1 MRKFTFLVACLFV
14 VFTLSAQKQATR
26 SLIQKGP
33 KIKNIATGEA
43 ATPSKAVTKIF
54 NYDNNEIAGGL
65 GTSSAH
71 SIGAV
76 IQIPASALTS
86 YVEQTI
92 DAVRYGIDNNSIITA
107 AEVVIYE
114 GNLDGTPVVSQ
125 DVAVG
130 SLISGWNMIT
140 LAEGYKIPSATDIFV
155 GIMVTTNAG
164 GYTVCFDTD
173 AASAPEYSG
182 HLFFNGA
189 YYGTLTADVG
199 INADWNL
206 QAILTDAHGIGEMS
220 DLTITAIDKTTQSCG
235 LSATEKL
242 KVTLYNAG
250 QNTINEEFNVT
261 LKVNNT
267 SLVQQ
272 VITSNFEPGTEMVVE
287 VSSFDMSAFGVY
299 DVVATFDYD
308 DVFTNN
314 NTFETLIST
323 GDSKVTID
331 LTTDAFPS
339 ETQWYL
345 VDINGDVVAINGTL
359 EAETRTVT
367 EVCVDAASCYTWVI
381 YDSYGDGIMGYNSPA
396 GTFTISYNGEA
407 VATCPTGGDFGSQ
420 FNVFGLGNGCHEN
433 DIVLNSLD
441 IPSQVAPGELEI
453 KGKIFNNGSA
463 SLTSFDVTYTVGDYT
478 SPVYSVSGIDLAIG
492 ETYDFVHDTKYNFI
506 TDGNYTI
513 VVTVS
518 NPNGVADENP
528 DNNTLED
535 KITIVTGILLKK
547 QLFEHFTSSTCGPCA
562 SYTPT
567 ADALLAGNQGN
578 YSLIRYQV
586 NWPGEGDPYFIQ
598 QAKDRVN
605 YYGVTGVP
613 SVYRNG
619 TYDMDVTQQGFNTYA
634 EQTTVINLDVA
645 SIYVGTNVVV
655 SATIKPIADLP
666 AGLTAHIVIVENTTY
681 DNASTNGEDEF
692 HNVMMQMLPTSA
704 GTTLGAIAAN
714 GSFTITESYDMANS
728 FVEEMSDLTAVVFIQ
743 DGATK
748 EVLQSEMIAIHEG
761 PAEILSFSFHE
772 DAVPA
777 VINSANATVT
787 SKVVYGTNLAN
798 LTPSITVSPGAQVT
812 ITTTDFTNPVEVLVD
827 AQNGTTKTWTVTVTA
842 IPTVSVTFNVDMSS
856 YHGFN
861 PPAEKVYVEGSFGTE
876 KVELSSTD
884 NINYMGTV
892 SVLPNTTYTYKYS
905 TTNVTEVDNREVVV
919 AGIDTEVNDDFKIV
933 NIIFNVDMSSY
944 HGFNPPAEKVYV
956 EGSFGTGKV
965 ELSSTDNIHYTGT
978 VSVLPN
984 TTYTYKYSTTNVTE
998 ADNREVIVAGVDIAV
1013 NDDFRTVGV
1022 EDNKLSSVKLFP
1034 NPFRNTLTISNIE
1047 GITSITVSSTLGQA
1061 VMTLTEINTTSVE
1074 LSTSELQNGVYF
1086 ITITDN
1092 NNNSRIERIVKQ

>member
-14 VFTLSAQKQATR
+14 VFPLSAQKQATR

-33 KIKNIATGEA
+33 KIKNIATGDA

-114 GNLDGTPVVSQ
+114 GDLDGTPVISQ
-125 DVAVG
+125 DIAVG
-130 SLISGWNMIT
+130 SLISGWNMVT

-182 HLFFNGA
+182 HLFFMGA

-199 INADWNL
+199 IDADWNL
-206 QAILTDAHGIGEMS
+206 QAILTDGNGIGEMS
-220 DLTITAIDKTTQSCG
+220 DLTITAIDKTTQACG
-235 LSATEKL
+235 LSATETL

-250 QNTINEEFNVT
+250 QNTINEKFDLTVE
-261 LKVNNT
+261 VNNT
-267 SLVQQ
+267 PVVQQ
-272 VITSNFEPGTEMVVE
+272 VSATNFEPETEMVIE

-331 LTTDAFPS
+331 LTTDAYPG

-345 VDINGDVVAINGTL
+345 VDINGDVVASNGTL
-359 EAETRTVT
+359 EAETQTVT
-367 EVCVDAASCYTWVI
+367 EVCVNAASCYTWVI
-381 YDSYGDGIMGYNSPA
+381 YDAYGDGIMGYNSPA
-396 GTFTISYNGEA
+396 GTFTISYNGE
-407 VATCPTGGDFGSQ
+407 VIATCPAGGDFG
-420 FNVFGLGNGCHEN
+420 FEYYVFGIGNGCPEN

-441 IPSQVAPGELEI
+441 IPSQAAPGELEI

-478 SPVYSVSGIDLAIG
+478 SPVYSVSGINLAIG
-492 ETYDFVHDTKYNFI
+492 ETYDFVHDTKYNFT
-506 TDGNYTI
+506 TDGDYTI
-513 VVTVS
+513 VVTES

-535 KITIVTGILLKK
+535 EITIVTGIMFKK

-567 ADALLAGNQGN
+567 ADALLAENQGN

-586 NWPGEGDPYFIQ
+586 NWPGEGDPYYIQ
-598 QAKDRVN
+598 QAGDRVD

-634 EQTTVINLDVA
+634 EQTTVINLDVEGTFE
-645 SIYVGTNVVV
+645 GTNVTVN
-655 SATIKPIADLP
+655 ATINPIAEL
-666 AGLTAHIVIVENTTY
+666 AVGLTAHIVIVENVTY

-704 GTTLGAIAAN
+704 GTELGTIAAN
-714 GSFTITESYDMANS
+714 GSFTITESFDMS
-728 FVEEMSDLTAVVFIQ
+728 TTFVEEMDDLSAVVFIQ
-743 DGATK
+743 DDATK
-748 EVLQSEMIAIHEG
+748 EVLQSEIVAITA
-761 PAEILSFSFHE
+761 PVAE
-772 DAVPA
+772 
-777 VINSANATVT
+777 TVT
-787 SKVVYGTNLAN
+787 
-798 LTPSITVSPGAQVT
+798 
-812 ITTTDFTNPVEVLVD
+812 
-827 AQNGTTKTWTVTVTA
+827 
-842 IPTVSVTFNVDMSS
+842 VTFNVDMTAPIESGLFAVGTDVL
-856 YHGFN
+856 YVTGNFN
-861 PPAEKVYVEGSFGTE
+861 GWDEPGTGE
-876 KVELSSTD
+876 SLILTD
-884 NINYMGTV
+884 TDGDKTYTV
-892 SVLPNTTYTYKYS
+892 SVEIATNYGELQYKYFRNAGWNGGEWEGEPNRIITVGTEGI
-905 TTNVTEVDNREVVV
+905 TTNDTWIV
-919 AGIDTEVNDDFKIV
+919 GI
-933 NIIFNVDMSSY
+933 
-944 HGFNPPAEKVYV
+944 G
-956 EGSFGTGKV
+956 
-965 ELSSTDNIHYTGT
+965 
-978 VSVLPN
+978 
-984 TTYTYKYSTTNVTE
+984 
-998 ADNREVIVAGVDIAV
+998 
-1013 NDDFRTVGV
+1013 
-1022 EDNKLSSVKLFP
+1022 EDLLNAITISP
-1034 NPFRNTLTISNIE
+1034 NPFKDELVINNAGNVNEIVISN
-1047 GITSITVSSTLGQA
+1047 VLGQA
-1061 VMTLTEINTTSVE
+1061 VVKVSEISNRIE